1 MHSSPITKQQRTLH
15 YQKKAENTPK
25 QSERERER
33 DLQRIAQSK
42 ERPESK
48 AQTKGREYLDT
59 HNFFFM
65 NPDLLSKNFTIYL
78 DYH

>member
-33 DLQRIAQSK
+33 LTEDSPKQGEA
-42 ERPESK
+42 
-48 AQTKGREYLDT
+48 
-59 HNFFFM
+59 
-65 NPDLLSKNFTIYL
+65 
-78 DYH
+78 